1 MVYEDSLSFITFE
14 CALFNHSFLGPLVYK
29 MRGEIID
36 ILEETVHTL
45 ECTYYICLPFIKHRF
60 PKRVATIQKKTDR
73 HLSLSNNFA
82 IQKFPHMDVVKCHL
96 VCWGSLLTF
105 IFSAMCFNSSH
116 LLRIFCSKLCSS
128 KSILPTNYMIK

>member
-1 MVYEDSLSFITFE
+1 MVYKDSLSFITFE

-36 ILEETVHTL
+36 ILEEAVHTL

-60 PKRVATIQKKTDR
+60 PKRVAIQKKTDR
-73 HLSLSNNFA
+73 YLSQIILLYKISTHGCDEV
-82 IQKFPHMDVVKCHL
+82 PSGVS
-96 VCWGSLLTF
+96 GSLPTF

>member
-96 VCWGSLLTF
+96 VCWVLYQLLSF
-105 IFSAMCFNSSH
+105 LQCV
-116 LLRIFCSKLCSS
+116 
-128 KSILPTNYMIK
+128 SILVTYCVFSVVSFVALKVSYLQTI